1 MKNSIKKV
9 LAALVVVAFAGIAN
23 AEDTTGHSVHHP
35 AGQAS
40 GTAKSDKGGMQG
52 EGMMGKMD
60 MDQMMNMMHDCMKMH
75 NDGKMCESEMM
86 SKCEKGD
93 SKAQCKKMMKQAKA
107 KDKSTKK

>member
-1 MKNSIKKV
+1 MKKSVKKV

-23 AEDTTGHSVHHP
+23 AEDTDRS
-35 AGQAS
+35 
-40 GTAKSDKGGMQG
+40 
-52 EGMMGKMD
+52 GKMD
-60 MDQMMNMMHDCMKMH
+60 MNQMMDMMHDCMKMH